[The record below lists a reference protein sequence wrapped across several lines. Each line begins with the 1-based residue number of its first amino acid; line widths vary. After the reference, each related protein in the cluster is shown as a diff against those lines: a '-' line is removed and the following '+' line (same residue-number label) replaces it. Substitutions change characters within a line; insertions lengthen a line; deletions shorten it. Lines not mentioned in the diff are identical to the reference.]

1 MPKQY
6 SRKEFYDL
14 VWSKPITHLAK
25 DFGLSDV
32 AIHKI
37 CKKHNIPNPPLG
49 YWAKKAHGKAVT
61 QTPLPRSSKDVADTI
76 LIVEGSF
83 LSEPDSLRSARE
95 QARINASAPEAQ
107 PPAARHSIVERTISS
122 LIKAKVDARGLVSS
136 AQQGCISVAVAP
148 PSIERVGAALD
159 LLVAA
164 ASAQNFELAKSEKAI
179 VFIGHETTIG
189 FSVQETVKRVKHD
202 LTAEELAEEERH
214 KKKQR
219 RDEWFSSFLFRR
231 RFPEWDYLPT
241 GQLAVKIEGSYSYSG
256 SGPRKNFRDGKTQ
269 KIETMAVEIAI
280 GLAVTAAAKKER
292 IRADR
297 EREARWQEERRLRQE
312 AERQKHISG
321 RRRDE
326 LTSVLE
332 EVEKSIR
339 LQRLVA
345 SLRTDV
351 AGTEHPRVAEF
362 IKWAEA
368 YVDRLTDRLSAGSL
382 EDRFTLNK
390 VFGSDDDHNFHPS
403 RW

>member
-32 AIHKI
+32 GIHKI

-49 YWAKKAHGKAVT
+49 YWAKKTHGKAVT

-122 LIKAKVDARGLVSS
+122 LLKAKVDARGLVSS
-136 AQQGCISVAVAP
+136 AQQGGISVAVAP
-148 PSIERVGAALD
+148 PSIKRVGAALD

-179 VFIGHETTIG
+179 VFTGHETTIG

-241 GQLAVKIEGSYSYSG
+241 GQLAVEIEGSYSYSG
-256 SGPRKNFRDGKTQ
+256 SGPRKKLQRWKDP
-269 KIETMAVEIAI
+269 E
-280 GLAVTAAAKKER
+280 
-292 IRADR
+292 DR
-297 EREARWQEERRLRQE
+297 ND
-312 AERQKHISG
+312 G
-321 RRRDE
+321 RRDCDRLGGHGSGKE
-326 LTSVLE
+326 GTNPGRSRARRKMARGTS
-332 EVEKSIR
+332 
-339 LQRLVA
+339 
-345 SLRTDV
+345 TP
-351 AGTEHPRVAEF
+351 AGSRA
-362 IKWAEA
+362 AEA
-368 YVDRLTDRLSAGSL
+368 YFRSATRRADIRTRRGGKVDPAAASGGKSA
-382 EDRFTLNK
+382 N
-390 VFGSDDDHNFHPS
+390 
-403 RW
+403 